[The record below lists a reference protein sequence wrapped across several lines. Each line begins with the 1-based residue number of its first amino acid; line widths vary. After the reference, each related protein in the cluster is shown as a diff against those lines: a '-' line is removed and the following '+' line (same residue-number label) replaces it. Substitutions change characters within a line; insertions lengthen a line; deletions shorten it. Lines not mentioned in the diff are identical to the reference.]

1 MKVFGLAGWSGSGKT
16 TLVTRLLPELIA
28 RGLKVS
34 TMKHAH
40 HRFDVDQPGKDSYV
54 HRCAG
59 ATEVL
64 VASANR
70 WALMHEHRGA
80 PEPTAAELMRQMTPV
95 DLLLIE
101 GFKREPHPKIEVYRQ
116 ANGKPLLH
124 PDDTHI
130 VAVASDVALP
140 EAPLP
145 VLSIDDIAAIADFI
159 IGHCGLQ
166 AKTSRQP
173 AAVGAPLPAES

>member
-28 RGLKVS
+28 RGLTVS

-40 HRFDVDQPGKDSYV
+40 HGFDVDQPGKDSYA

-70 WALMHEHRGA
+70 WALMHEHRGEA
-80 PEPTAAELMRQMTPV
+80 EPNSKELIQHMSPV
-95 DLLLIE
+95 DLLLVE
-101 GFKREPHPKIEVYRQ
+101 GFKAHPHRKLEVHRPSV
-116 ANGKPLLH
+116 GKPFLY
-124 PDDTHI
+124 PGDPHI
-130 VAVASDVALP
+130 VAIASDTAL

-145 VLSIDDIAAIADFI
+145 VLALEDIGGIADLIMGETGF
-159 IGHCGLQ
+159 GRWR
-166 AKTSRQP
+166 S
-173 AAVGAPLPAES
+173 

>member
-1 MKVFGLAGWSGSGKT
+1 MKIFGLAGWSASGKT
-16 TLVTRLLPELIA
+16 TLVTRLLPVLVG
-28 RGLKVS
+28 RGLAVS

-40 HRFDVDQPGKDSYV
+40 HGFDVDQPGKDSYA

-59 ATEVL
+59 AAEVL

-80 PEPTAAELMRQMTPV
+80 SEPTAAELARHMSPV

-101 GFKREPHPKIEVYRQ
+101 GFKREAHPKLEIHR
-116 ANGKPLLH
+116 ATNGKPLLY
-124 PDDTHI
+124 PDDRHI
-130 VAVASDVALP
+130 VAVACDVALP
-140 EAPLP
+140 DCPLP

-159 IGHCGLQ
+159 IAHCGL
-166 AKTSRQP
+166 APGTT
-173 AAVGAPLPAES
+173 AAATAGKAAQ